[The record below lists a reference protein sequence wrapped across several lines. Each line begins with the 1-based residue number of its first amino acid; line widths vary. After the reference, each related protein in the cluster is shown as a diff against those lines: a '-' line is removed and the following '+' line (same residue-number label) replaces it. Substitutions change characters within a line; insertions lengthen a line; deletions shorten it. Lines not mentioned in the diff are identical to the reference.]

1 MIQNAVALAEFL
13 QLKINITAYG
23 GVEKMKEFI
32 EQLKKIK
39 KGVDFETETD
49 LFDDGLLDSFD
60 VLSIIGMLDKV
71 YDVTVPPSQIIPEN
85 FNSAQAMWNMK
96 LRLEE
101 E

>member
-1 MIQNAVALAEFL
+1 ME
-13 QLKINITAYG
+13 
-23 GVEKMKEFI
+23 EFI

>member
-1 MIQNAVALAEFL
+1 MIQTAVALAEFL
-13 QLKINITAYG
+13 QLKINITAYE